1 MTVNRFYKPTEIG
14 YIDTYV
20 PINFDQL
27 YKIGVTQKA
36 AVDEARKE
44 LAAQQKTWAEF
55 QSLSDIDT
63 QRWGDLTYNNPVIR
77 KYVERAAADPDAMKD
92 AAFRAGLQQAINN
105 LDYGKMSM
113 LKQSAKMLEAREVNK
128 AKLIAENR
136 YASWMDD
143 VNIANWDT
151 LGKGIMTELSPIAY
165 KSLQELGEPYTKDL
179 KVRYYGGNQDPV
191 SGQKRAWTNGWMAIT
206 PEDIARSLNYEQ
218 IINSPQGA
226 AWRERYARMNPNLTD
241 DQIDN
246 LLFNHLVQHQY
257 DKITTSPIDDK
268 LGFEQW
274 KHTATLNAK
283 GDSQNETPIT
293 RLGQLQQDA
302 YTKQAQVAA
311 EVQNQVVKNLADSGQ
326 ITLNEIGQVSQEDA
340 QKVYA
345 EIFKTINSDPSYR
358 KKASQPIDP
367 QEYRIMFGVNS
378 DYSLT
383 NNKGEGLSSGKYSNM
398 EAYERRPGDVVYTT
412 DGHVVG
418 DVPKMLITGKSN
430 LPYGDGVD
438 YGHDYSADNSH
449 AKQLDPKQTSVQI
462 QVILDALKNK
472 VAAFN
477 PGKAMYQY
485 TSFENGAFDNRL
497 MIDGQLVVP
506 KEILLETI
514 EEIYPEQSG
523 DISRIFM
530 QGFKTERNGSTTY
543 KIAEPISVKSAHLE
557 GYDDLYVINM
567 GRQLDNSS
575 SRAMQFNSE
584 SQNSLYGAAATDKMK
599 TMTEGMSAAQ
609 TVDTSSSWE
618 E

>member
-1 MTVNRFYKPTEIG
+1 MTVNRYYKPIEMG
-14 YIDTYV
+14 YFDTFV
-20 PINFDQL
+20 PIDFDML
-27 YKIGVTQKA
+27 YKLGSAQKA

-44 LAAQQKTWAEF
+44 LATQQKTWAEF
-55 QSLSDIDT
+55 QSLSDKDIES
-63 QRWGDLTYNNPVIR
+63 WGDLTYNNPVIR
-77 KYVERAAADPDAMKD
+77 QYVEKAAMNPSAMND

-113 LKQSAKMLEAREVNK
+113 LKQSARMLEAREVNK

-143 VNIANWDT
+143 VDIANWDT

-226 AWRERYARMNPNLTD
+226 AWRERYARMNPNLTA

-274 KHTATLNAK
+274 KHTHP
-283 GDSQNETPIT
+283 QNTDPELPPTPVT

-326 ITLNEIGQVSQEDA
+326 ITLNEMGQVSQEDA

-383 NNKGEGLSSGKYSNM
+383 NNKGEGLPSGKYSNM
-398 EAYERRPGDVVYTT
+398 EAYEYRPGDVVYTT
-412 DGHVVG
+412 DGRVVG
-418 DVPKMLITGKSN
+418 DIPKMLISYVKSE
-430 LPYGDGVD
+430 L
-438 YGHDYSADNSH
+438 GHGSTYNSTQYQ
-449 AKQLDPKQTSVQI
+449 KQFDSKQTMVQI
-462 QVILDALKNK
+462 QTVLNALKNK

-477 PGKAMYQY
+477 PGKSMYQY
-485 TSFENGAFDNRL
+485 TSIENGAFDNRL

-514 EEIYPEQSG
+514 QEIYPEQGG
-523 DISRIFM
+523 DISRIFT
-530 QGFKTERNGSTTY
+530 QGFKTERDGSTTY
-543 KIAEPISVKSAHLE
+543 KIAEPISVKNAHLE

-599 TMTEGMSAAQ
+599 TMTEGMSTAQ

>member
-1 MTVNRFYKPTEIG
+1 MTVNRYYKPIEMG
-14 YIDTYV
+14 YFDTFV
-20 PINFDQL
+20 PIDFDML
-27 YKIGVTQKA
+27 YKLGSAQKA

-44 LAAQQKTWAEF
+44 LATQQKTWAEF
-55 QSLSDIDT
+55 QSLSDKDIES
-63 QRWGDLTYNNPVIR
+63 WGDLTYNNPVIR
-77 KYVERAAADPDAMKD
+77 QYVEKAAADPSAMND

-105 LDYGKMSM
+105 LDYGKMAM

-143 VNIANWDT
+143 VDIANWDT

-226 AWRERYARMNPNLTD
+226 AWRKRYARMNPNLTA

-274 KHTATLNAK
+274 KHTHP
-283 GDSQNETPIT
+283 QNTDPELPQTPVT

-302 YTKQAQVAA
+302 HTKQEQVA
-311 EVQNQVVKNLADSGQ
+311 EEIQNKVIRNLAESGQ
-326 ITLNEIGQVSQEDA
+326 ITLNELGQMSQEDM
-340 QKVYA
+340 QKVRA
-345 EIFKTINSDPSYR
+345 EVFKTINSNPNYR
-358 KKASQPIDP
+358 SEASQPIDP
-367 QEYRIMFGVNS
+367 QEYREMFGVNS

-383 NNKGEGLSSGKYSNM
+383 NNKGEGLPSGKYSNM
-398 EAYERRPGDVVYTT
+398 EAYERRSGDVVYTT

-438 YGHDYSADNSH
+438 YGYDYSDNNSH

-477 PGKAMYQY
+477 PGKSMYQY

-530 QGFKTERNGSTTY
+530 RGFKTEKNGSVTY
-543 KIAEPISVKSAHLE
+543 KIAKPISVKNAHLE
-557 GYDDLYVINM
+557 GYGDLYVINM